1 MVFILDN
8 MCMPHD
14 VCGRSST
21 QKNSFKIFIHWLK
34 ISNAIYIY
42 IVVMKRAI
50 AMHRAQKATQ
60 QLTTAAPTETK
71 GPTATNVVDHW
82 GGAIPPSVLV
92 LVVLLWI

>member
-1 MVFILDN
+1 MCVVAALHRRIL
-8 MCMPHD
+8 
-14 VCGRSST
+14 S
-21 QKNSFKIFIHWLK
+21 KYSFTGSKSPMLY
-34 ISNAIYIY
+34 IYID